1 MSLTKIAFIDSHKTM
16 RISVLNHLHEVAEQE
31 EIEQTNQTIEQTNQ
45 TIEQTN
51 QTLLDN
57 TDKSDKTDVVADLIN
72 LKYESVDTLNCYL
85 NCAILL
91 SDDEVIDPEFET
103 TNYEP
108 VDYEPMISRVPGW
121 MDVQNLRINIGFN
134 LIELLYVLVPF
145 NAIADLDMSL
155 NDICAFFLKVCD
167 NDPERAERAANRL
180 IIGLLFFDLCTIE
193 DREESDGSIT
203 HVIHLVRMKTAMDF
217 LLSTLGAQESENGN
231 ESAMV

>member
-1 MSLTKIAFIDSHKTM
+1 M
-16 RISVLNHLHEVAEQE
+16 RISVLNHLHEVAEDE
-31 EIEQTNQTIEQTNQ
+31 PNQTEPTIEQTNQ
-45 TIEQTN
+45 TN
-51 QTLLDN
+51 QTLLD
-57 TDKSDKTDVVADLIN
+57 KSDNTANAADMANVVQGEKRDAELIN

-91 SDDEVIDPEFET
+91 SDDEVIDPEFES

-121 MDVQNLRINIGFN
+121 MDVQNLRVNIGFN

-145 NAIADLDMSL
+145 NAIADLDMSF

-180 IIGLLFFDLCTIE
+180 IIGLLFFELCTIE

-217 LLSTLGAQESENGN
+217 LLSTLGAQESEN
-231 ESAMV
+231 EPAMV

>member
-1 MSLTKIAFIDSHKTM
+1 MSLTKIAFINSHKTM

-45 TIEQTN
+45 TNQTIEQTN
-51 QTLLDN
+51 QTSL
-57 TDKSDKTDVVADLIN
+57 DKSDVVADLIN

-145 NAIADLDMSL
+145 NAIADLDMSF

-180 IIGLLFFDLCTIE
+180 IIGLLFFELCTIE

-203 HVIHLVRMKTAMDF
+203 HVIHLVRMKAAMDF
-217 LLSTLGAQESENGN
+217 LLSTLGAQESEN
-231 ESAMV
+231 EPAMV

>member
-45 TIEQTN
+45 TNQTN
-51 QTLLDN
+51 QTSL
-57 TDKSDKTDVVADLIN
+57 DKTDNVTNVVDLIN

-145 NAIADLDMSL
+145 NAIADLDMTF

-167 NDPERAERAANRL
+167 NDLERAERAANRL
-180 IIGLLFFDLCTIE
+180 IIGLLFFELCTIE
-193 DREESDGSIT
+193 DREESDVSIT
-203 HVIHLVRMKTAMDF
+203 HVIHLVRMKAAMDF
-217 LLSTLGAQESENGN
+217 LLSTLGAQESEN
-231 ESAMV
+231 EPAMV

>member
-1 MSLTKIAFIDSHKTM
+1 M
-16 RISVLNHLHEVAEQE
+16 RISVLNYLHEVAEQE

-45 TIEQTN
+45 TN
-51 QTLLDN
+51 QTLLD
-57 TDKSDKTDVVADLIN
+57 KTDNVANVAERKEQEERVADLIN

-145 NAIADLDMSL
+145 NAIADLDMTL

-180 IIGLLFFDLCTIE
+180 IIGLLFFELCTTE

-217 LLSTLGAQESENGN
+217 LLSTLGAQEE
-231 ESAMV
+231 